1 MAQEYI
7 WKVSYSYHMGMLK
20 GWKRKS
26 QVFTNKIKALQFEN
40 QMRNDSHAK
49 YVKLEK
55 WFG

>member
-1 MAQEYI
+1 MAQEYV

-40 QMRNDSHAK
+40 QMRNDSRAK